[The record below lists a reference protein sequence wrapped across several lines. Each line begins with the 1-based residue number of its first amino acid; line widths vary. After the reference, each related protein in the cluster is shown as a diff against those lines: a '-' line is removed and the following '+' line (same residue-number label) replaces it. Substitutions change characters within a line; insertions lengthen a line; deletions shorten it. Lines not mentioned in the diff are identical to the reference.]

1 MVYDPE
7 HDGSAEDAAAGFRTI
22 GDVVRPVVERSAG
35 EQEGSARLL
44 RPIRTEADA
53 RAAVIRSRL
62 LSSVNAL
69 FAAGAI
75 DREIVGELIAAIE
88 GATA

>member
-1 MVYDPE
+1 MYEPE
-7 HDGSAEDAAAGFRTI
+7 NDGSAEDRAAGFRTI
-22 GDVVRPVVERSAG
+22 GDVVRPIVERV
-35 EQEGSARLL
+35 EEPTPSARLL

>member
-1 MVYDPE
+1 MYDPSQ
-7 HDGSAEDAAAGFRTI
+7 DGSAEDAAAGFRTI
-22 GDVVRPVVERSAG
+22 GDIVRPIIERSA
-35 EQEGSARLL
+35 EAVASPRLL